1 MARRESRRNQSRG
14 EGATTRATQSAHDA
28 GSAKY
33 VAATEDISV
42 GVSDAEIGSYLSEGF
57 RRQKRT
63 RTQRPTL
70 VTAVG
75 SFAYFGGT
83 RVALSAKA
91 LKHAN

>member
-14 EGATTRATQSAHDA
+14 EGATTRAPQSTHDA
-28 GSAKY
+28 GSAEY
-33 VAATEDISV
+33 AATSQDVSV
-42 GVSDAEIGSYLSEGF
+42 RISDAEIGSYLSEGF